1 MDAIAGPLLRLLIA
15 ALAAFA
21 LAATALAQK
30 PNVVVVLI
38 DDMGWKD
45 LAVTGSKVHRTPN
58 LDALAARGA
67 LFAQSYASA
76 PNCAPTRACLM
87 SGQYPPRHGVYTV
100 GDSWGGD
107 QPRRKMNVPENREE
121 LPAESFTL
129 AEAFRAGGYA
139 TSCVGKW
146 NLGTTN
152 DREHSPTAQGFDEFR
167 HYRNLGFRDGYFD
180 DRGRYSTDV
189 LFDEAIDFIRGCG
202 QKPFF
207 CFLSPDAVHT
217 PLQAPKE
224 LVAQHE
230 ARGLSGDQ
238 AVYAAMVESV
248 DMGMGRLQRALEQ
261 LGIAERTIVVFT
273 SDNGGDVSD
282 NEPLNGK
289 KGLLYD
295 GGIRVPLLLAGPGI
309 ERGVRPELPSNTVD
323 LYPTLLSLCG
333 LASSRTTSQPL
344 DGVDLSPTLRG
355 EAQKRGPMYFHFPA
369 YIGQGEPSAAVRD
382 GDYKLLRL
390 YESGRDELYDL
401 RHDVGE
407 TRDLSRSQKD
417 VAARLAKLLE
427 DWQKNVAAPIPNQP
441 NPAYDPNA
449 PRRRG
454 IGGQARREADRRAA
468 RDGATTSDA
477 QTQEPAG
484 GAQPRGRGQGGG
496 GGQGG
501 GRRGQAAQGPQN
513 PQGTPRQPWLI
524 AHRAELDTDKDSVLT
539 KQEVERDIDA
549 TITGYDANKDSS
561 VSEQERTDRQNRPRT
576 SLAGFVDQ
584 HAKEV
589 DANGDGAITR
599 QELAD
604 TVLRMFSRADRDGD
618 GALRGEEV
626 GDGAP
631 AAATRQDPQPRRE
644 PAPQNATQPADHVHM
659 EKVRGVVYADN
670 WFKLYVNGR
679 LVATDPTEFKPHDVV
694 PVEFEATYPMTI
706 AILAKDYADQ
716 QTGLEYDNTQI
727 GDAGLIVRLSD
738 RIVSGPSWRTFVVMH
753 GPIDRDMKNPKL
765 RVQEMP
771 ADWNQPGFDDSLW
784 ETATVYT
791 QERVRPNPEDFLE
804 HDWSGAQFVWGP
816 DLDLDNTVLF
826 RATFDAPPH
835 SHADT
840 EPMGGAPGDMPT
852 IAKVFAAFDGEVEL
866 RWNEDYL
873 FVDTEAMPS
882 HRMMVGITAW
892 NQQVPLPQPYKGS
905 NSWRVPLHPRV
916 ADGPIALPYEGP
928 VAIAAN
934 GVPIFNPIKQNGRT
948 DTKVAGELDE
958 FGGHAGRGDDY
969 HYHTAPTHLQ
979 DKVGK
984 GMPVAVSI
992 DGYPIYG
999 PDDLKGKRQATID
1012 ESGGHVHAPHEQAP
1026 PLFVDG
1032 EQPGYHYHG
1041 SESFPYIQRTFHGEV
1056 DLEHRPRAS
1065 PVRPAGEPMRTKIT
1079 AFEKEGD
1086 ATYRLDYLVSG
1097 KKHSVRYTIRASEVA
1112 FEWIDG
1118 DGKKTQ
1124 RTYPRRPLREPR

>member
-1 MDAIAGPLLRLLIA
+1 MATMLMRTILLAIA
-15 ALAAFA
+15 LAFVAFA
-21 LAATALAQK
+21 PTALTAQQ
-30 PNVVVVLI
+30 PNVIVVLI

-45 LAVTGSKVHRTPN
+45 LGVTGSATHRTPN

-67 LFAQSYASA
+67 VFSQSYASA

-107 QPRRKMNVPENREE
+107 QARRKMNVPENREE
-121 LPAESFTL
+121 LPTDSFTI
-129 AEAFRAGGYA
+129 AEAFRANGYA

-152 DREHSPTAQGFDEFR
+152 DRAHSPTAQGFDEFR

-180 DRGRYSTDV
+180 ERGRYSTDV
-189 LFDEAIDFIRGCG
+189 LFDEAIEFIRDCG

-230 ARGLSGDQ
+230 ARGLSGDK

-248 DMGMGRLQRALEQ
+248 DMGMGRLHKALEQ
-261 LGIAERTIVVFT
+261 LGIADRTIVVFT

-282 NEPLNGK
+282 NKPLNGK

-309 ERGVRPELPSNTVD
+309 KQGARPEMPSNTVD

-333 LASSRTTSQPL
+333 LVSSRTSATPL
-344 DGVDLSPTLRG
+344 DGIDLSPSLRG
-355 EAQKRGPMYFHFPA
+355 EKQSRGPMFFHFPA
-369 YIGQGEPSAAVRD
+369 YIGQGEPSSAVRD
-382 GDYKLLRL
+382 GDFKLLRL

-401 RHDVGE
+401 RNDVGE
-407 TRDLSRSQKD
+407 TKDLSRTQKD
-417 VAARLAKLLE
+417 VASRLAKLLDE
-427 DWQKNVAAPIPNQP
+427 WHESVGAPIPNQP

-454 IGGQARREADRRAA
+454 VGGQARREEDRRAA
-468 RDGATTSDA
+468 RG
-477 QTQEPAG
+477 QG
-484 GAQPRGRGQGGG
+484 GGEGGGG
-496 GGQGG
+496 GGQRGPASQGG
-501 GRRGQAAQGPQN
+501 A
-513 PQGTPRQPWLI
+513 RQPWLV
-524 AHRAELDTDKDSVLT
+524 AHRAELDKDNDGSLT

-549 TITGYDANKDSS
+549 TIAGYDANKDGS

-584 HAKEV
+584 HSKEV
-589 DANGDGAITR
+589 DANGDTSITR

-604 TVLRMFSRADRDGD
+604 TVLRMFSRADRNGD
-618 GALRGEEV
+618 GALAGDEV
-626 GDGAP
+626 GGNATATKPRQDAEPQQDPAPRRQPAPTPAP
-631 AAATRQDPQPRRE
+631 APT
-644 PAPQNATQPADHVHM
+644 TADHAHL
-659 EKVRGVVYADN
+659 EKIRGVVYADN

-716 QTGLEYDNTQI
+716 QTGLEYNNTQI

-804 HDWSGAQFVWGP
+804 HDWGGAQFVWGP

-826 RATFDAPPH
+826 RATFDVPPH
-835 SHADT
+835 SHTDT
-840 EPMGGAPGDMPT
+840 EPMAGAPGDAPT
-852 IAKVFAAFDGEVEL
+852 IAKVFQSFDGEVQL
-866 RWNEDYL
+866 RWNDDYL
-873 FVDTEAMPS
+873 FIDTEAMPS

-905 NSWRVPLHPRV
+905 NSWRLPLHPRV
-916 ADGPIALPYEGP
+916 AAAPIALPYEGP

-948 DTKVAGELDE
+948 DTKLAGELDE

-979 DKVGK
+979 ERVGK

-999 PDDLKGKRQATID
+999 PDDLKGKRQATLD
-1012 ESGGHVHAPHEQAP
+1012 ESAGHVHAPHEQAP

-1041 SESFPYIQRTFHGEV
+1041 SDSFPYVQRTFHGEV

-1097 KKHSVRYTIRASEVA
+1097 KKHSMRYTIRTTEVA